1 MRHLRLPSGADLPVL
16 GQGTWGMGERG
27 SERATEVAAL
37 RHGLDLGLGLL
48 DTAEMYGSGG
58 AEEVVGEAI
67 SGRRDE
73 AFVVSKVF
81 PHNADRRGA
90 VEACER
96 SLRRLGTDRVDLY
109 LLHWRGGTPLDETLA
124 AFEELRKD
132 GKIRYFG
139 VSNFDLGDMR
149 DLFDSEAGRQVQTDQ
164 VLYNLTRRG
173 VEFELLPWCRE
184 QALPVMAYSPIEQG
198 RLLGST
204 VLTEIAGQ
212 LDVTPAQVA
221 VAWVLHQDGVCAI
234 PKAATPEHVEQN
246 CGALEVSLSAEHL
259 SRLDAEFPAP
269 RRSTPL
275 EIL

>member
-1 MRHLRLPSGADLPVL
+1 MRHLQLPSGASLPVL

-27 SERATEVAAL
+27 ADRAAEVAAL
-37 RHGLDLGLGLL
+37 RHGLDLGIGLL

-73 AFVVSKVF
+73 AFLVSKVF
-81 PHNADRRGA
+81 PHNASRRGA

-96 SLRRLGTDRVDLY
+96 SLRRLNTDRVDLY
-109 LLHWRGGTPLDETLA
+109 LLHWRGGTPLEETLE
-124 AFEELRKD
+124 AFRELQAD

-139 VSNFDLGDMR
+139 VSNFDPDDMR
-149 DLFDSEAGRQVQTDQ
+149 EVFSAEAGREVQTNQ

-184 QALPVMAYSPIEQG
+184 RNMPVMAYSPIEQG
-198 RLLGST
+198 RLLGNT
-204 VLTEIAGQ
+204 VLRDIAGEHG
-212 LDVTPAQVA
+212 VSPAQVA

-234 PKAATPEHVEQN
+234 PKAATIEHVEQN
-246 CGALEVSLSAEHL
+246 HAALEVSLSAEDL

-269 RRSTPL
+269 QRPTPL